1 MKLNDGSN
9 RFELKTSA
17 KVNNDKNRNNQ
28 SQVLAANKMIHG
40 QIVAGTQAQT
50 FKIREPGKGKKEA
63 SNMEN

>member
-1 MKLNDGSN
+1 MTAVFNLA
-9 RFELKTSA
+9 LKTSA

-40 QIVAGTQAQT
+40 QIVAGTQGQT
-50 FKIREPGKGKKEA
+50 FQIREPGKGKKEA